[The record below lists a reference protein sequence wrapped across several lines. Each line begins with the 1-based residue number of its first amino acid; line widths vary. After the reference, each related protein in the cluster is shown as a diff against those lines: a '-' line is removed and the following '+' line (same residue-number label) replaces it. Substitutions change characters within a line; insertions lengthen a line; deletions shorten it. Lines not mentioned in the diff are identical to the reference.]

1 MINTDGNTYVIN
13 KHLNSLEEY
22 GYAQHVMDQMSDKE
36 LVEYAEDWEIY
47 IKDEK
52 GKWLNDGLEELYQRI
67 DENINDFMW
76 VFV

>member
-1 MINTDGNTYVIN
+1 MINTDGNTYAIN
-13 KHLNSLEEY
+13 QHLNSLEEY